1 MQNNRITDAFERK
14 IANIFDAFVSKNEP
28 VIVAVSGGPD
38 STALLIATVKV
49 RPHSNVIAANFNHR
63 LRSDEETKADSDFVL
78 KLSNDLGCRF
88 LSGISDAFD
97 KNDEANART
106 ARYEWLEKICM
117 DENIRIC
124 SVGHNEDDQ
133 AETVLFRLARGT
145 GLNGVSGMKE
155 FSDWPLETSKSS
167 QLKLIRP
174 MLNISRIQIDEYLTA
189 LQVVARFDETNS
201 LNQYARNRVR
211 NVIFP
216 ELEQIN
222 SNAKQHFADFAKK
235 ATVDEN
241 ALNEWSGGIY
251 LQLAIVE
258 QNEISF
264 PRKLLSSYPHAIWQR
279 VLLQAANE
287 LDISFTD
294 AQLSK
299 SVNGLNRSGF
309 KLILMDGFLVSN
321 EYEVKLVK
329 NNEKKI

>member
-1 MQNNRITDAFERK
+1 
-14 IANIFDAFVSKNEP
+14 
-28 VIVAVSGGPD
+28 
-38 STALLIATVKV
+38 
-49 RPHSNVIAANFNHR
+49 
-63 LRSDEETKADSDFVL
+63 
-78 KLSNDLGCRF
+78 
-88 LSGISDAFD
+88 
-97 KNDEANART
+97 
-106 ARYEWLEKICM
+106 
-117 DENIRIC
+117 
-124 SVGHNEDDQ
+124 
-133 AETVLFRLARGT
+133 
-145 GLNGVSGMKE
+145 MKE

-258 QNEISF
+258 QNQISF

-287 LDISFTD
+287 LDVSFTD

-329 NNEKKI
+329 NNDKKI